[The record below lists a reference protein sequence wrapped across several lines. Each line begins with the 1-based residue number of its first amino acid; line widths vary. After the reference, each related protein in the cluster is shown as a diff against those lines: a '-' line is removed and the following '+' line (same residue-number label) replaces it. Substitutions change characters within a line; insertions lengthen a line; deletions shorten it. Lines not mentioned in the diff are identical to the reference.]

1 MFQTL
6 IVLRMASKNAEM
18 EVSPDWSKNIRD
30 VDSIEFI
37 ALSRKEQNRL
47 RLPRKKAT
55 GVGKVSKCAVV
66 KYDRREQ
73 RVARELERERMV
85 NILMVR
91 TGRSQSD
98 QSGVK
103 LSERLQATEKRK
115 SGSSMRAS

>member
-1 MFQTL
+1 
-6 IVLRMASKNAEM
+6 MASKNAEM

-47 RLPRKKAT
+47 RLPRTKAT

>member
-1 MFQTL
+1 
-6 IVLRMASKNAEM
+6 MARKNGNKDHVESM
-18 EVSPDWSKNIRD
+18 EASPDWSKNIRD
-30 VDSIEFI
+30 VDGIEFI
-37 ALSRKEQNRL
+37 ALSGKEQNRL
-47 RLPRKKAT
+47 RLVRKKAT
-55 GVGKVSKCAVV
+55 VGRKVSKSAVL
-66 KYDRREQ
+66 KSDKREERR
-73 RVARELERERMV
+73 AREAEKERMV